1 MKNTA
6 QTEDVAVGR
15 PSKSTRAAAKKTT
28 TAEDFL
34 DKFLDDDGSSS
45 EEQKQLDHSITRDM
59 MGKGPIVGGV
69 ELRPLSLAMVMLLH
83 EVGNE
88 IMIGKRVGDMTNPL
102 LAAGEFLFA
111 CNAEASLDEM
121 TDLVFNRR
129 SEFKRSVIQFCDSI
143 QPSDSLIL
151 DVIGYIND
159 ATSTRV
165 TAELPQSFKG
175 GSADDDMG
183 NE

>member
-1 MKNTA
+1 MKTA
-6 QTEDVAVGR
+6 PTEDVAVGR
-15 PSKSTRAAAKKTT
+15 PAKQPKTAAKKAP
-28 TAEDFL
+28 AEDFL
-34 DKFLDDDGSSS
+34 DKFLEGGDDSD
-45 EEQKQLDHSITRDM
+45 EQKKLDHSLTRDF
-59 MGKGPIVGGV
+59 MGKGPVVGGV

-88 IMIGKRVGDMTNPL
+88 IMIGKRVGDMANPL

-111 CNAEASLDEM
+111 CNVQTSLDEM

-129 SEFKRSVIQFCDSI
+129 AEFKRSVIQFCDSI

-151 DVIGYIND
+151 DVISYIND

-165 TAELPQSFKG
+165 NAELPAPFKG

>member
-1 MKNTA
+1 
-6 QTEDVAVGR
+6 
-15 PSKSTRAAAKKTT
+15 
-28 TAEDFL
+28 
-34 DKFLDDDGSSS
+34 
-45 EEQKQLDHSITRDM
+45 
-59 MGKGPIVGGV
+59 
-69 ELRPLSLAMVMLLH
+69 MVMLLH

-88 IMIGKRVGDMTNPL
+88 IMLGKRVGEMTNPL

-129 SEFKRSVIQFCDSI
+129 DEFKKSVITFCAFI
-143 QPSDSLIL
+143 KPSDSLIL
-151 DVIGYIND
+151 DVIAYIND

-165 TAELPQSFKG
+165 NAELPASLKNG
-175 GSADDDMG
+175 VKDDDMG